1 MSKDYTINELK
12 EFLRARN
19 LAVSGS
25 KAELILRLEEYDNN
39 IWMVLAAEREQQD
52 EEEEDE
58 IREMELL
65 RRERDLARAQAM
77 ASPMGIGSVADGSSR
92 STLSANMSIRAIGDL
107 LCDFDGSDGTFWKWE
122 QQVRLLQT
130 TYELDDKA
138 AKVLISSKL
147 KGRAANWLHS
157 KSEHLVMDV
166 DVILGNRVPIA
177 SDELI
182 DYLIDGIADT
192 RLREHTRISRFRTT
206 ADLLEAFEKITL
218 ETRGTASGDKKF
230 YKRSS
235 DLRGK
240 PEQPKKT
247 VRCFNCGEAGHVS
260 PRCPKPKSREF
271 GACFGCGSTTHQLK
285 DCTRRAANQQE
296 ESGTRREPSIR
307 KGSSPTTTANMV
319 QPALPAPY
327 LLSLSYVVTDRN
339 DHSCKYS
346 LNAMLDS
353 GSPIS
358 FIKSGFVPVEART
371 PLPDN
376 LCEFAGIN
384 GSRMEILGLFERE
397 VEVEGIPIKLRFY
410 VVPDNTMAFMAVLG
424 RDFSSNSIIRL
435 SFDNG
440 FVVSRRE
447 NKSAN
452 DVDSAIEQILNID
465 CISEPVATPEK
476 LRINPELDSVVVGQ
490 IKESFQSDYLQL
502 KQSSTDKVDFE
513 MNIVLKH
520 DQPICFRPRR
530 LSYADREKLQGLL
543 DDLLDRKIIRPS
555 ESPYSSPI
563 VLVRKK
569 NGETRLCV
577 DYRELNK
584 ITIKDNFPSQLI
596 EDNIDQL
603 KNKRYYTTLDLKDGY
618 YNVRMADQAI
628 KFTSFVTPIGQY
640 EFLFCPF
647 GLTNAPKPDDVGY
660 HLN

>member
-1 MSKDYTINELK
+1 
-12 EFLRARN
+12 
-19 LAVSGS
+19 
-25 KAELILRLEEYDNN
+25 
-39 IWMVLAAEREQQD
+39 MVLAAEREQQD

-58 IREMELL
+58 IVQLRRDDGEIESETHKRELEFMRRKNNLLQREMELL

-77 ASPMGIGSVADGSSR
+77 ASPMGIGSVAGGSSR

-166 DVILGNRVPIA
+166 DVILREMKMMFDHRPSKLTLRKEFESRVWTAGEPFSEYCHDKVILGNRVPIA

-192 RLREHTRISRFRTT
+192 RLRDHARISRFRTT

-285 DCTRRAANQQE
+285 DCMRRAANQQE

-447 NKSAN
+447 KKSAN

-476 LRINPELDSVVVGQ
+476 LRINPELDSVVVEQ

-502 KQSSTDKVDFE
+502 KQSNRDDFHMPIEKNYKVF
-513 MNIVLKH
+513 
-520 DQPICFRPRR
+520 
-530 LSYADREKLQGLL
+530 
-543 DDLLDRKIIRPS
+543 
-555 ESPYSSPI
+555 
-563 VLVRKK
+563 
-569 NGETRLCV
+569 
-577 DYRELNK
+577 
-584 ITIKDNFPSQLI
+584 
-596 EDNIDQL
+596 
-603 KNKRYYTTLDLKDGY
+603 
-618 YNVRMADQAI
+618 
-628 KFTSFVTPIGQY
+628 
-640 EFLFCPF
+640 
-647 GLTNAPKPDDVGY
+647 
-660 HLN
+660 